1 MTNLQ
6 TSKDDFVFEKEIGEG
21 SFSRV
26 THNDLK
32 KGLPSNTQTFRKE
45 ICYKNNSKVKSNQVR
60 SRFY

>member
-26 THNDLK
+26 THHDLK
-32 KGLPSNTQTFRKE
+32 K
-45 ICYKNNSKVKSNQVR
+45 
-60 SRFY
+60 RFTKQYTNLQERNLQQK